1 MGCGACLQGFGTVEA
16 ARRSEMMSAV
26 AARTGLPGT
35 SLRVG
40 GEILPGTKSRV
51 NPLESELILRVL
63 RGQHEA
69 FRELVRPCERAV
81 FMATQAIL
89 KNEADAE
96 DAAQEAIL
104 KAFTNLAKFRGDS
117 KFSTWLVRI
126 ATNEALMK
134 LRKERRQK
142 LHDSLD
148 DGRKDEK
155 GNYVPRDFADWREIP
170 SEALQTEELRQALS
184 RALASLTPKHRE
196 VLVLERCATLH
207 NRRNRQGARHR
218 EKRGENTPPACP
230 PSDARRPCTG
240 YGRELG
246 HRPEG
251 IQAGETMVMEISCEE
266 VWREVSN
273 YLDDEI
279 TPELRARMRE
289 HFKGCKHCTA
299 VLDGTRNVVQLVG
312 DAKAFL
318 LPAGFSDRLYQKL
331 DRKLSEDGRL

>member
-1 MGCGACLQGFGTVEA
+1 
-16 ARRSEMMSAV
+16 MSAV
-26 AARTGLPGT
+26 PVRTGLPGT

-40 GEILPGTKSRV
+40 GETLAGTKSQV
-51 NPLESELILRVL
+51 EPLESELIQRVL

-81 FMATQAIL
+81 FMATQALL

-104 KAFTNLAKFRGDS
+104 KAFTNLSKFRGDS

-155 GNYVPRDFADWREIP
+155 GDYVPRDFADWREIP

-184 RALASLTPKHRE
+184 GALASLTPKHRE
-196 VLVLERCATLH
+196 VFVLRDVQHFTIEETAKL
-207 NRRNRQGARHR
+207 
-218 EKRGENTPPACP
+218 
-230 PSDARRPCTG
+230 
-240 YGRELG
+240 LG
-246 HRPEG
+246 IGKSAVKTR
-251 IQAGETMVMEISCEE
+251 
-266 VWREVSN
+266 
-273 YLDDEI
+273 L
-279 TPELRARMRE
+279 LRARLQMRDALAPGMDGSWSTGRRDYE
-289 HFKGCKHCTA
+289 QVRPWGWKSVAKKSGEKFQITWTTRSLRNYAPGCGNISKAANIVRQYWT
-299 VLDGTRNVVQLVG
+299 GLVM
-312 DAKAFL
+312 
-318 LPAGFSDRLYQKL
+318 
-331 DRKLSEDGRL
+331 

>member
-1 MGCGACLQGFGTVEA
+1 
-16 ARRSEMMSAV
+16 MMSTGPM
-26 AARTGLPGT
+26 RTALPAT
-35 SLRVG
+35 CFRVG

-51 NPLESELILRVL
+51 NPLESELILRVP

-69 FRELVRPCERAV
+69 FRELVRPCECAV

-104 KAFTNLAKFRGDS
+104 KAFTNLATFRGDS
-117 KFSTWLVRI
+117 RFSTWLVRI

-196 VLVLERCATLH
+196 VLVLRDVQNFTIEETAKL
-207 NRRNRQGARHR
+207 
-218 EKRGENTPPACP
+218 
-230 PSDARRPCTG
+230 
-240 YGRELG
+240 LG
-246 HRPEG
+246 IGKSAVKTR
-251 IQAGETMVMEISCEE
+251 
-266 VWREVSN
+266 
-273 YLDDEI
+273 L
-279 TPELRARMRE
+279 LRARLQMRDALAP
-289 HFKGCKHCTA
+289 GM
-299 VLDGTRNVVQLVG
+299 DGSWSTGPREYKQVR
-312 DAKAFL
+312 
-318 LPAGFSDRLYQKL
+318 PW
-331 DRKLSEDGRL
+331 